1 MRLAR
6 WREICLHLRRSR
18 HRLSH
23 DLGRSVLLL
32 LLLLQVIHV
41 EGVCLVD
48 LADEEGLV
56 GQELLLVDHVLI
68 QEHARDDTSNLIAKD
83 SLDGWVNAITHEVLS
98 VLSLDLVEV

>member
-68 QEHARDDTSNLIAKD
+68 QEHACDDTSNLIAKD